1 MEQTLITER
10 LDHLHPV
17 AMDRDEADFPAPRFQ
32 DDEEGGGEAAGD
44 GRGDGADSPAP
55 MQRADRAPSEIG
67 GEANGANGGIDDDEE
82 EEEEGEDL
90 MKENGNIVGSDE
102 DNDSSEEEEDDPEE
116 AKRIAEGFIDD
127 DDDADE
133 DEDRD
138 SDDDAERRRK
148 RKRRKAKKRRRQRM
162 QQGESFETIAGAGK
176 ELTSTLQ
183 NVEEDEMLDEDDLDL
198 IGENTGLRRNKD
210 ERRLKRLRRESATPE
225 GQDVEQATKKPRDL
239 EHMFDDDDEEEEIP
253 ARRRRDVIDD
263 DDEDMP
269 SAAQVLQAA
278 SARRGRREE
287 IPATFEDEME
297 DFIDDDE
304 SDEMDE
310 DLSEGE
316 REQRKEE
323 KRQQKQAEKEAR
335 RARRA
340 GFGSIDPNR
349 AGIDA
354 ESWAELNDVFG
365 DGTEYAFALHKDEGE
380 GEEALDEDGEVV
392 VVPKADRRDGTAGFK
407 DIFEP
412 SAMKARMMTDEDDRI
427 KRVDF
432 PERFQI
438 ALPGEEGMRLLD
450 RILTPAELD
459 ECTRWVS
466 RRFSQRSNRFFLDEN
481 AEQAQYRDA
490 WLACVRGMVEQIVN
504 KGREGMYLFAHRPD
518 DFEVRVSAPG
528 QPETF
533 VELLQRRDFSALS
546 AACLKFKSLLAR
558 RDGLSAS
565 YRRLYSSEEVD
576 SEEKAIFE
584 RMLRATESPEEIADV
599 SEWLLLKHGQRMRDV
614 QALQQASEANIA
626 EESSAG
632 GFKRPTVV
640 SAYERIKGTPVS
652 LLAGRFGVSS
662 IQLAENVAAQVKIHL
677 AEDEAK
683 PPMELAE
690 EYVNLEQGP
699 MSAQQALGSAKT
711 LLAHEIGKD
720 PVLKRYARRLFRDS
734 GLISVEPTDQGHY
747 KIDEEHRFYNFKFLR
762 HKPVGQFV
770 VVNQPDSIPA
780 PAQYLMILE
789 AEEELL
795 VRVNVDIVPQALR
808 DFENMLLNS
817 YKSDELSEISQEWND
832 VRKDVIQQACDDF
845 LFPAGKLWVREW
857 LREECLEFLG
867 RTCEVTMT
875 SRLDRRPFES
885 TSMRARRELQRR
897 KNIESYGQ
905 DYASDDDDDEVD
917 EKREDLPKVLAV
929 SHGNGDPRRDSV
941 ETIFLDS
948 GGRLRE
954 HNEFDTIAQP
964 KPESAEALDPS
975 AKHPSREFVQLLV
988 SRRPDVI
995 VVNGFSPRTAMLKA
1009 QIQECVAQ
1017 AVRIIVERKKVPAE
1031 DMGLCQ
1037 IDVIN
1042 CHDDVARI
1050 YQHSTRA
1057 AEEHPSL
1064 NKLARY
1070 CVALARYVQSPLQE
1084 FAALSDE
1091 DLLALRYDT
1100 YQHLI
1105 PRERLLHY
1113 LERALVAVVNTVC
1126 VDINRAII
1134 DSNYANLLRY
1144 VAGLGPRKAD
1154 ALLKS
1159 ITTQLGSHVVNRAA
1173 LLIGAQGS
1181 EMLNKGMQILGFN
1194 VWHNACAFLVVRS
1207 VAPTRASKNKE
1218 GARMQGEIDVLDSTR
1233 IHPEAY
1239 EYARFIAFDALRKTE
1254 EDREEGQHPSAWCSE
1269 LMDDPGRE
1277 SKVGDIDMAD
1287 YERNLWAEMTRRG
1300 EKHERKLSLL
1310 EMVARELVH
1319 PLVEQRRDFI
1329 LPNTEEILT
1338 MLTGET
1344 KATFDTM
1351 RVVNVQ
1357 VVNITRD
1364 FVSVRLDSGIEGTI
1378 HAEYLRPFDTE
1389 VYAARGERPPHIRD
1403 LVKHQQMLKA
1413 QIIDVDP
1420 AQIRAE
1426 LTARPSHLELAKEQ
1440 DAERRRV
1447 AVDARYFDHVRAQKE
1462 REQAEVARQRKKN
1475 ARGARL
1481 IRHPNFHN
1489 FKAGQAE
1496 EHLANM
1502 PRGTAVVRPSSKGVD
1517 HLAVTWKV
1525 DEGVYQHLDVLELD
1539 KDPDAEVGRILRI
1552 SNPSSGGDGGAA
1564 ASGSSYSDLDELLV
1578 SHIAPMA
1585 RMVEMLMSSEKYQG
1599 SEEDLHRYL
1608 TNFSLANPTRSQYG
1622 FAIDKK
1628 RPGVFTLGF
1637 KANREAPVQR
1647 WPVRAL
1653 PGRFKLNEAELPDVM
1668 SLCNAFKTQYTTR
1681 VLRAG
1686 GRTPAAATPGAGLR
1700 AGGRTPATVRAGAGG
1715 GYTPMAMQTGATPN
1729 PYAARAAGA
1738 TPNPYAGRAYGGATP
1753 MMRPP
1758 APGPPPARPPMPG
1771 PPPPPPPGFGA
1782 APSMPPPAAGRA
1794 PGIHP
1799 DRLAQLNRGGGGGS
1813 GGYY

>member
-1 MEQTLITER
+1 
-10 LDHLHPV
+10 
-17 AMDRDEADFPAPRFQ
+17 MDRDEADFPAARFA
-32 DDEEGGGEAAGD
+32 DDEEGGGEAVGD
-44 GRGDGADSPAP
+44 GKGDAADSPAP
-55 MQRADRAPSEIG
+55 SQRDRAPSEVG
-67 GEANGANGGIDDDEE
+67 GEEEGDDDEE
-82 EEEEGEDL
+82 EGEDI
-90 MKENGNIVGSDE
+90 MKEGGNIIGSDE
-102 DNDSSEEEEDDPEE
+102 EGDSSEEEEDDPEE

-127 DDDADE
+127 DDA

-148 RKRRKAKKRRRQRM
+148 RKKRKAKKRRRQR
-162 QQGESFETIAGAGK
+162 QQ
-176 ELTSTLQ
+176 Q
-183 NVEEDEMLDEDDLDL
+183 EEDEMLDEDDLDL

-210 ERRLKRLRRESATPE
+210 ERRLKRLRRESASPD
-225 GQDVEQATKKPRDL
+225 GQDAEQAAKKPRDL
-239 EHMFDDDDEEEEIP
+239 EHMFDDDDDEDEIP
-253 ARRRRDVIDD
+253 ARRRRDAIDD

-278 SARRGRREE
+278 SARRGRRDE
-287 IPATFEDEME
+287 IPAFEDEME

-323 KRQQKQAEKEAR
+323 KRKQKQAEKEAR

-365 DGTEYAFALHKDEGE
+365 DGTEYEFALHKDDEE
-380 GEEALDEDGEVV
+380 GEEALDEDGEVII
-392 VVPKADRRDGTAGFK
+392 VPTEERRGAKAGFK

-427 KRVDF
+427 KRADF
-432 PERFQI
+432 PERFQV
-438 ALPGEEGMRLLD
+438 ALPGDEGLLLLE
-450 RILTPAELD
+450 RTLTPEELD

-466 RRFSQRSNRFFLDEN
+466 RRFSQRSNRFFLDDN

-490 WLACVRGMVEQIVN
+490 WFTCVRNMVEQIIN
-504 KGREGMYLFAHRPD
+504 NRREGMYLFAHRPD
-518 DFEVRVSAPG
+518 EFEVRVSLPG
-528 QPETF
+528 QQETII
-533 VELLQRRDFSALS
+533 ELLQRRDFSALT
-546 AACLKFKSLLAR
+546 AACLKFKSLLVR
-558 RDGLSAS
+558 RDGLAAS
-565 YRRLYSSEEVD
+565 YRRLASSEQVD
-576 SEEKAIFE
+576 VEEKAIFE
-584 RMLRATESPEEIADV
+584 RMLRATESIEEVADV
-599 SEWLLLKHGQRMRDV
+599 SEWLLMRHGQKMRDV
-614 QALQQASEANIA
+614 QALQQSSETEGN
-626 EESSAG
+626 EEGAAG
-632 GFKRPTVV
+632 AFKRPTVV
-640 SAYERIKGTPVS
+640 STYERIKGTPVS
-652 LLAGRFGVSS
+652 SLATRFGISS
-662 IQLAENVAAQVKIHL
+662 IQLAENVAAQVKVHL
-677 AEDEAK
+677 TEDESKA
-683 PPMELAE
+683 PLALAD
-690 EYVNLEQGP
+690 EYVNLDKGP
-699 MSAQQALGSAKT
+699 MSAQQALDSAKT

-720 PVLKRYARRLFRDS
+720 PVLKRHARRLLRES
-734 GLISVEPTDQGHY
+734 GVISVEPTDQGHY

-762 HKPVGQFV
+762 HKPVGQFT
-770 VVNQPDSIPA
+770 VVNQAESLLA
-780 PAQYLMILE
+780 PAQYLMILQ

-795 VRVNVDIVPQALR
+795 VTVDVGIVPQALR

-832 VRKDVIQQACDDF
+832 VRKDVIQQACDSF
-845 LFPAGKLWVREW
+845 LLPAGKLWVREW

-875 SRLDRRPFES
+875 SRLDRRPYES
-885 TSMRARRELQRR
+885 TSMRARRELLRR

-905 DYASDDDDDEVD
+905 DYDSDEEDDEED
-917 EKREDLPKVLAV
+917 EKKEGFPKVLAV

-941 ETIFLDS
+941 QTVFLDS
-948 GGRLRE
+948 GGRFRE
-954 HNEFDTIAQP
+954 HNEYDTIAQP
-964 KPESAEALDPS
+964 KPESTEALDPS
-975 AKHPSREFVQLLV
+975 ARHPSRDFVELLV
-988 SRRPDVI
+988 SRRPDV
-995 VVNGFSPRTAMLKA
+995 VVVSGFSPRTIMLRA
-1009 QIQECVAQ
+1009 QVQECVAQ
-1017 AVRIIVERKKVPAE
+1017 AVKIIAERKKVPVE

-1037 IDVIN
+1037 IDVVT

-1050 YQHSTRA
+1050 YQHSSRA
-1057 AEEHPSL
+1057 AEEYPSL
-1064 NKLARY
+1064 GKLARY
-1070 CVALARYVQSPLQE
+1070 CVGLARYIQSPLQE

-1134 DSNYANLLRY
+1134 DANYANLLRY

-1154 ALLKS
+1154 ALLKA

-1173 LLIGAQGS
+1173 LLIGAPES
-1181 EMLNKGMQILGFN
+1181 EMLSKDMQILSFN

-1207 VAPTRASKNKE
+1207 VAPTRASRNKE
-1218 GARMQGEIDVLDSTR
+1218 GARMQGEIDALDATR

-1254 EDREEGQHPSAWCSE
+1254 EDREEGQHPSAWCKE
-1269 LMDDPGRE
+1269 LMEDPGRE

-1287 YERNLWAEMTRRG
+1287 YERNLWAEMARRG
-1300 EKHERKLSLL
+1300 EKRERKLSLL

-1319 PLVEQRRDFI
+1319 PLVEQRRDFVF
-1329 LPNTEEILT
+1329 PNNEEILT

-1351 RVVNVQ
+1351 RLVNVQ
-1357 VVNITRD
+1357 VVAITRD
-1364 FVSVRLDSGIEGTI
+1364 YVSVRLDSGIEGTI

-1389 VYAARGERPPHIRD
+1389 EYVARGERPPHIRD

-1413 QIIDVDP
+1413 QIIDVDA

-1447 AVDARYFDHVRAQKE
+1447 AVDVRYFDHVRAQKE
-1462 REQAEVARQRKKN
+1462 REEAEIARQRKKN

-1502 PRGTAVVRPSSKGVD
+1502 PRGTAIVRPSSKGVD

-1552 SNPSSGGDGGAA
+1552 SNPSSGGDGGT
-1564 ASGSSYSDLDELLV
+1564 ASGASYSDLDELLV

-1599 SEEDLHRYL
+1599 SDEDLHRYL

-1628 RPGVFTLGF
+1628 RPGVFILGF

-1700 AGGRTPATVRAGAGG
+1700 AGGRTPATVRAGG

-1729 PYAARAAGA
+1729 PYATRPTGA

-1782 APSMPPPAAGRA
+1782 PPSMPPPPPGR
-1794 PGIHP
+1794 PTGIHP
-1799 DRLAQLNRGGGGGS
+1799 DRLAQLNRGGGG
-1813 GGYY
+1813 Y